1 MAPLS
6 GSDNDHTLAQPVPGV
21 GVIHTIT
28 VDDTHMARTILT
40 LQQLVVAVI
49 CPASSCGSYEPRALR
64 RGLLFPTTGLGTTGA
79 AFSDELMQCSKPM
92 KIVI

>member
-49 CPASSCGSYEPRALR
+49 CPAS
-64 RGLLFPTTGLGTTGA
+64 
-79 AFSDELMQCSKPM
+79 
-92 KIVI
+92 

>member
-28 VDDTHMARTILT
+28 VDDTTHGKNYFDVT
-40 LQQLVVAVI
+40 AVGR
-49 CPASSCGSYEPRALR
+49 CGHLS
-64 RGLLFPTTGLGTTGA
+64 GL
-79 AFSDELMQCSKPM
+79 
-92 KIVI
+92 IVRII